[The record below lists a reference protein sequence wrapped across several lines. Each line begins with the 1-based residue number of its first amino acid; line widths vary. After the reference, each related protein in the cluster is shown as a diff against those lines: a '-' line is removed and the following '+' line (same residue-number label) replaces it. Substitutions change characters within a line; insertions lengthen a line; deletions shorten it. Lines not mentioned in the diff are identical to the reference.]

1 VILGEQSRLI
11 SPDKITSIA
20 VLGNAQLSSA
30 ALRLAAESGVP
41 IYIYHPNH
49 GKIASKMD
57 SPYFHNLAAVR
68 RQQVFFA
75 VDVAATQWIISLF
88 EFKTQFQNDN
98 LKFLQ
103 NRKPQ
108 LSKTITQTIQN
119 SEKWLLAFKKVE
131 KILLEDARPHI
142 MGIEGTIAKEYWALI
157 GAFFNDPAIFGG
169 RNRRPALDTF
179 NVALNYAYGMLYN
192 VVEQACFAAGLDP
205 QLGFLHVDDY
215 AKPTLV
221 FDIIEPFR
229 AWIDRLLLEL
239 FLKTLVL
246 DAFFEPLETGG
257 MSLSQKGK
265 NGLIPAVN
273 EFLNERT
280 HFNQKRLT
288 RQTPIFR
295 FAGLFVHQLK
305 IYKFKKEC
313 YLNKP
318 LLLCMTL
325 QKIVSEAKLQ
335 IASLQWAWS
344 VYNFLFSWEPLKLKK
359 CILLFGGFKKK

>member
-1 VILGEQSRLI
+1 MQLVLDTHGVALRRHQGSFVVILGEQSRLI

-88 EFKTQFQNDN
+88 EHKTQFQNDN

-103 NRKPQ
+103 NRKTQ
-108 LSKTITQTIQN
+108 LSKMVAQTIQN
-119 SEKWLLAFKKVE
+119 SEKGVLSFKKFE
-131 KILLEDARPHI
+131 KTLLEEARPHI
-142 MGIEGTIAKEYWALI
+142 MGIEGMIAKEYWAVI
-157 GAFFNDPAIFGG
+157 GHFFNNPSIFGG
-169 RNRRPALDTF
+169 RNRRPAKDTF

-192 VVEQACFAAGLDP
+192 MVEQACFAAGLDP

-221 FDIIEPFR
+221 FDMIEPFR
-229 AWIDRLLLEL
+229 AWVDRFLLEL
-239 FLKTLVL
+239 FLKTLVS
-246 DAFFEPLETGG
+246 DDFFEPVESGG
-257 MSLSQKGK
+257 LLLSSKGK
-265 NGLIPAVN
+265 KWLIPALN
-273 EFLNERT
+273 DFFNERT
-280 HFNQKRLT
+280 PFNQKLLT
-288 RQTPIFR
+288 RKTHLFR
-295 FAGLFVHQLK
+295 FAGLFVYQLK
-305 IYKFKKEC
+305 TYKFKK
-313 YLNKP
+313 
-318 LLLCMTL
+318 
-325 QKIVSEAKLQ
+325 
-335 IASLQWAWS
+335 
-344 VYNFLFSWEPLKLKK
+344 
-359 CILLFGGFKKK
+359 